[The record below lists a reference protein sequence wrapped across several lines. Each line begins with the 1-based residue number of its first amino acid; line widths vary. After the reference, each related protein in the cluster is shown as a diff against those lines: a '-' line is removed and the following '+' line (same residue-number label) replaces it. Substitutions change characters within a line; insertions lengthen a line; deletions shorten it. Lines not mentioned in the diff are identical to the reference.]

1 MDSAIVM
8 VNPWHKYKD
17 ASKRKKQA
25 LHSLIVGFV
34 YFCVLFLFTKFVSVP
49 LCPIKNVFH
58 VSCPGCGLT
67 SGFIAILKLDF
78 VAAFYHN
85 VLSIPIFIGI
95 IIYAILC
102 ITDIIFDKNNLEKIE
117 TFCLKKTVIAFLIIV
132 FIASIIINNLI

>member
-1 MDSAIVM
+1 MVSATAM
-8 VNPWHKYKD
+8 VNLWYKYKY

-34 YFCVLFLFTKFVSVP
+34 CFCVLFLFTKFVSVP
-49 LCPIKNVFH
+49 LCPVKNIFN

-67 SGFIAILKLDF
+67 SGFISILKLDF
-78 VAAFYHN
+78 VSAFQHN

-102 ITDIIFDKNNLEKIE
+102 ITDIIWSKDNLEKAEKLCI
-117 TFCLKKTVIAFLIIV
+117 KKAAIAFWIIIT
-132 FIASIIINNLI
+132 IASTVLNNLI